1 MFYIGTRRRFI
12 TLLGGAAAAWP
23 LPARGQQLERMRRIG
38 VLMGLAEDDP
48 ESRTRL
54 AILGRAL
61 QDLGWIEGHSIR
73 TDYRWAAGDIDRTH
87 ILAMELVRSA
97 PDAIIV
103 NTPPGLSA
111 LQVKTH
117 TIPIVFVQVL
127 DASESA
133 IVVNPARPEANVTGF
148 TNFYEYAISGKWLS
162 LLKEIAPSVRRVT
175 VIQNPNHPS
184 WVGYQSSIAAT
195 APLVGVQAVYARI
208 YTPADFDQAF
218 DVLVRE
224 PNGGLLVLP
233 DTFNTVHRAKIIALA
248 ARYRVPAVYPQRF
261 YATDGG
267 LMAYGADLGGLLRL
281 AASYVDRILRGARPA
296 DLPVQ
301 SSSKFELVINL
312 TTAKALGLEVP
323 SSLLARAD
331 EAIE

>member
-1 MFYIGTRRRFI
+1 
-12 TLLGGAAAAWP
+12 
-23 LPARGQQLERMRRIG
+23 
-38 VLMGLAEDDP
+38 
-48 ESRTRL
+48 
-54 AILGRAL
+54 
-61 QDLGWIEGHSIR
+61 
-73 TDYRWAAGDIDRTH
+73 
-87 ILAMELVRSA
+87 
-97 PDAIIV
+97 
-103 NTPPGLSA
+103 
-111 LQVKTH
+111 
-117 TIPIVFVQVL
+117 
-127 DASESA
+127 
-133 IVVNPARPEANVTGF
+133 
-148 TNFYEYAISGKWLS
+148 
-162 LLKEIAPSVRRVT
+162 VRRVT

-195 APLVGVQAVYARI
+195 APLVGVQAVDARI

-224 PNGGLLVLP
+224 PYGGLLVLP

-248 ARYRVPAVYPQRF
+248 SRHRVPAVYPQRF

-331 EAIE
+331 EVIE